1 MRVVHLV
8 MITICKKFL
17 QVIKI
22 FKHNNYILKGGGM
35 KARYVL
41 WIGGIFVFLCL
52 IVGCQTSTS
61 VKQEE
66 PNSTA
71 IAEEEAIDTE
81 EEQNEEILD
90 PSMFAAGSAE
100 QVLRQLEAEKSLEQ
114 QQQETFIQ
122 HLIATAKN
130 KIAQHEYQTAKEFL
144 DQALKIQPN
153 HEEASELR
161 GFVGTYLGE
170 LDAQTTTLHDMYVNE
185 VKVKMEQAKLEA
197 KNHYKRANEYI
208 AQQKYDLA
216 TTELEHALE
225 ILTWLP
231 MESGMDHF
239 REQIQEKIQETKKLS
254 EEYLAE
260 ERQAK
265 IDEARRQAEAFEE
278 KEMAQR
284 ASRIRMLLERATEFY
299 TRQQYEKSES
309 LVKQVL
315 KDDPSNRIAKQLLK
329 DIHEASHSLLADK
342 TLQRRMEEWKIFLED
357 MKKSSIPITDL
368 ILYPDKDYWHN
379 VISKRKN
386 QTDLNSSEKSDKGE
400 ESPIVQDIKSKL
412 ETVKITLNF
421 ADTPFEDVIRYIHT
435 VASINIVVDPKVIQN
450 FEIDGTRVTLQVN
463 SLKLQDALQILL
475 SFHDLVYLF
484 KDDVLFIT
492 SKDSD
497 LAKGKAIPVLHDIRD
512 LTGQIKDFAGPKIR
526 LMSETGEST
535 RGAQFEEQEEETQA
549 VLTGEKLTELI
560 KGTIEPDSW
569 EDEQYSVA
577 ETSGQLLVVHTEE
590 VQNEIRTFLNDMR
603 RFQGMMVA
611 MESRFITVTDDFL
624 EHVGIDWRGIGEEA
638 SNQAGEA
645 KKWLT
650 APLTAVSNAVASGND
665 KNSDNNLATSATT
678 TNPSAG
684 LFFKDTSQTLRMRTE
699 NVDQSGI
706 TSNTRL
712 KTTGG
717 IALQVATLNDT
728 ELNAV
733 VWLLKKTGRSE
744 VLMAPRLTAFNTQR
758 ASLTV
763 VDQRSYI
770 KDFDVEV
777 AQSAYIAD
785 PQMGTLQTGIV
796 LDVRPTISND
806 RKYITLE
813 VRPTITTLGDL
824 KDFSTSLGGAQMVNL
839 SLPIVDLQ
847 SVETT
852 VRIPDQGTLLL
863 GGLKSYTNNDAK
875 LDIPI
880 LGDIPVIGFFF
891 SQRTK
896 SEEQRDLIILIK
908 AKIIDLEEEEEKAV
922 GIRK

>member
-144 DQALKIQPN
+144 DQALKIQPD

-386 QTDLNSSEKSDKGE
+386 QTDLNSSEKSDKSE

-526 LMSETGEST
+526 LMAQTGDST
-535 RGAQFEEQEEETQA
+535 RGAQFEESEEETQA

-560 KGTIEPDSW
+560 KGTIEPESW
-569 EDEQYSVA
+569 DDEQYSVA

-624 EHVGIDWRGIGEEA
+624 EHVGIDWRGIGEKAEGALDTIEGLA
-638 SNQAGEA
+638 S
-645 KKWLT
+645 
-650 APLTAVSNAVASGND
+650 APLTAVNNTIASGD
-665 KNSDNNLATSATT
+665 TKNSDNKTDGDAATT
-678 TNPSAG
+678 SPSAG
-684 LFFKDTSQTLRMRTE
+684 LFFQDMNQTLRMRTE
-699 NVDQSGI
+699 HVDKMGI
-706 TSNTRL
+706 HGTRL
-712 KTTGG
+712 KKTGG
-717 IALQVATLNDT
+717 IALQIATLNET

-763 VDQRSYI
+763 VNQQSYI

-785 PQMGTLQTGIV
+785 PQMGTLQTGVV

-813 VRPTITTLGDL
+813 VRPTITTLATL
-824 KDFSTSLGGAQMVNL
+824 EPFETTLGGAQTVTLSVPCVN
-839 SLPIVDLQ
+839 LQ

-863 GGLKSYTNNDAK
+863 GGLKNYTNDDAK

-896 SEEQRDLIILIK
+896 SEEQKDLIILIK

>member
-1 MRVVHLV
+1 

-17 QVIKI
+17 LVIKI
-22 FKHNNYILKGGGM
+22 LKHNNYILKGGGM

-41 WIGGIFVFLCL
+41 WIGGILVFLCL

-61 VKQEE
+61 VKIEE
-66 PNSTA
+66 SNSTDIDA
-71 IAEEEAIDTE
+71 IEEEAINTE
-81 EEQNEEILD
+81 NNRTEEILD

-144 DQALKIQPN
+144 DQALKIQPD

-170 LDAQTTTLHDMYVNE
+170 LDSQTTTLHDMYVNE

-231 MESGMDHF
+231 MESGMDNF

-254 EEYLAE
+254 EEYLQAE
-260 ERQAK
+260 REAK
-265 IDEARRQAEAFEE
+265 IDEARRQAEEFEE
-278 KEMAQR
+278 KELAQR

-299 TRQQYEKSES
+299 TRQQYEKAES

-315 KDDPSNRIAKQLLK
+315 KDDPSNRVAKQLLN

-342 TLQRRMEEWKIFLED
+342 TLQKRMEEWKLFLED
-357 MKKSSIPITDL
+357 MKKSSIPVTEL
-368 ILYPDKDYWHN
+368 ISYPDKDYWHN

-386 QTDLNSSEKSDKGE
+386 QTDLNSADKKEKE
-400 ESPIVQDIKSKL
+400 EDSPIVQDIKSKL

-435 VASINIVVDPKVIQN
+435 VASINIVVDPKVIQT
-450 FEIDGTRVTLQVN
+450 FEIDGTRVTLQVT

-512 LTGQIKDFAGPKIR
+512 LTGKIKDFAGPKIR
-526 LMSETGEST
+526 LMSETSEET
-535 RGAQFEEQEEETQA
+535 RGATFEEEEEETQA

-560 KGTIEPDSW
+560 KLTIEPESW

-624 EHVGIDWRGIGEEA
+624 EHVGIDWRGIGQKAEGTLDDIENLA
-638 SNQAGEA
+638 S
-645 KKWLT
+645 
-650 APLTAVSNAVASGND
+650 APLTAVTNAVASGD
-665 KNSDNNLATSATT
+665 TKNKDNASDTVAKV

-684 LFFKDTSQTLRMRTE
+684 LFFQDIHNNLRMRTE
-699 NVDQSGI
+699 HVDQMGI
-706 TSNTRL
+706 TANTRL

-717 IALQVATLNDT
+717 IALQVAELHDT
-728 ELNAV
+728 QLNAV
-733 VWLLKKTGRSE
+733 LWLLKKTGRSE
-744 VLMAPRLTAFNTQR
+744 TLMAPRLTAFNTQR

-763 VDQRSYI
+763 VNQRSYI

-796 LDVRPTISND
+796 LDIRPTISND

-813 VRPTITTLGDL
+813 VRPTITSLEALTP
-824 KDFSTSLGGAQMVNL
+824 FTTTLGGAQSVTLSVPTVN
-839 SLPIVDLQ
+839 LQ

-863 GGLKSYTNNDAK
+863 GGLKNYTNSDAK